1 MSGEVSLLEGLKNL
15 AAPLPPIPTWQ
26 PEQKKSKTL
35 PGRRSAIGKKE
46 KKKRVAH
53 RKSSRGKK
61 KKKRR

>member
-1 MSGEVSLLEGLKNL
+1 L
-15 AAPLPPIPTWQ
+15 AGPLPPIPTWQ